1 MKIIQSTN
9 TEKETE
15 KPKKVRL
22 DSLQPMDA
30 FYFTEQASNFQE
42 AINGDDGGKIQLVIK
57 KDGDKV
63 DVISAD
69 GKLIVKRD
77 GDRMVVPVDAV
88 LTVSEI
94 LEK

>member
-1 MKIIQSTN
+1 MKIIPSNN
-9 TEKETE
+9 TEQEVK
-15 KPKKVRL
+15 KPKKARL
-22 DSLQPMDA
+22 DSLQPMEA

-42 AINGDDGGKIQLVIK
+42 AITGDDGGKIQLVIK

-77 GDRMVVPVDAV
+77 GDRMVVPVKAI

-94 LEK
+94 LE